1 MIDHRIFN
9 KGLLVITRAQGVVK
23 RQELIDH
30 VFWLIDSHN
39 IGEIRD
45 GFSQLIYVEN
55 IVSMELKE
63 ADILHISDISNNM
76 GRVRGRFRTAVVA
89 RPPYD
94 MRLAHLHKQLAPQAD
109 IEVEVFSGFE
119 EAFRWLGF
127 DNPDPG
133 SIQVSG
139 SLPQ

>member
-9 KGLLVITRAQGVVK
+9 KGCFVVTRATGVVR

-39 IGEIRD
+39 VGEIRD

-55 IVSMELKE
+55 IDSMALKE
-63 ADILHISDISNNM
+63 ADIIQVSEISNNM

-89 RPPYD
+89 SAPYD
-94 MRLAHLHKQLAPQAD
+94 MKLARLHKQLAPQAD
-109 IEVEVFSGFE
+109 IEVEVFGGFE
-119 EAFRWLGF
+119 EAFSWLGF

-133 SIQVSG
+133 SIRAAGG
-139 SLPQ
+139 S

>member
-1 MIDHRIFN
+1 MIEHRIFN
-9 KGLLVITRAQGVVK
+9 KGELVVTRASGVVK

-39 IGEIRD
+39 IGEIKN

-55 IVSMELKE
+55 IISMTLKE
-63 ADILHISDISNNM
+63 ADILQISEISNNM

-89 RPPYD
+89 SAPYD
-94 MRLAHLHKQLAPQAD
+94 MRLAQLHKQLAPQAD
-109 IEVEVFSGFE
+109 IEVEVFSGFD
-119 EAFRWLGF
+119 EAFCWLGF

-133 SIQVSG
+133 SIRTASA
-139 SLPQ
+139 S

>member
-1 MIDHRIFN
+1 MIEHRIFS
-9 KGLLVITRAQGVVK
+9 KGALVITRASGVVK

-39 IGEIRD
+39 IGEIKA

-55 IVSMELKE
+55 IDSMALREE
-63 ADILHISDISNNM
+63 DIIQISEISNNM

-89 RPPYD
+89 SAPYD
-94 MRLAHLHKQLAPQAD
+94 MKLAQLHKQLAPQAD
-109 IEVEVFSGFE
+109 IEVEVFNGFD

-127 DNPDPG
+127 DNPEPATIG
-133 SIQVSG
+133 AAGCV
-139 SLPQ
+139 